1 MTGNKNRQGQGSE
14 GRGVRVLQRETVLK
28 DKLIKDVQHKQPI
41 FPIWS
46 ESARGAR
53 RRAAS
58 NKAAQ

>member
-41 FPIWS
+41 FLI
-46 ESARGAR
+46 
-53 RRAAS
+53 
-58 NKAAQ
+58 